1 MCDIC
6 ERKDP
11 ALDKEHTKVHTVV
24 RVSEPDEVEEERS
37 TEERLQFLED
47 ELTKMRQHLA
57 EVKQTGVEVRQTV
70 VEMRQTLGTLV
81 GKGESGKT

>member
-1 MCDIC
+1 MH
-6 ERKDP
+6 
-11 ALDKEHTKVHTVV
+11 AVV
-24 RVSEPDEVEEERS
+24 RVFDPDLVKKERS

-57 EVKQTGVEVRQTV
+57 GVGQTV

-81 GKGESGKT
+81 GKGEPGKA